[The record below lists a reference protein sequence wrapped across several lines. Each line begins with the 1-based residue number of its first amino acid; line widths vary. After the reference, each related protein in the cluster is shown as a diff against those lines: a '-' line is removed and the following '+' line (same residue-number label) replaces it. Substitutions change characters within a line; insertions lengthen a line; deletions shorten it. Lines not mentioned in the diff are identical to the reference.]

1 VVAALAAGAL
11 VCGMTPA
18 RTAAQAVQG
27 WTVTVAIVPSQTTVD
42 DLSRTGDLSLGVM
55 SAGIGRVPSEQ
66 TFLDVSQGNRVDDV
80 LYDRRLP
87 GLYPFAREVPEWPDV
102 VARAESAPADLV
114 PGLLARQL
122 NSAGIPAY
130 ARQPMSAAALTA
142 ADRRGVVSPLPPGGC
157 AHLCLAV
164 VNASLAQLPV
174 LARGLRGDDLLIAIA
189 SPPPASDRAL
199 PIGIAGR
206 GFEGGLTSDSTR
218 TDGYVLSTDVAP
230 TILRRFGLPIPN
242 EMDGDPIRSEGSTDP
257 ASVTEL
263 AVRMAAIPDRRE
275 PILVACILA
284 WLLVAFAVNRL
295 VFGLRRVAMAWLALC
310 FAYMPLTL
318 LAGAW
323 LEPSA
328 LVEGLLVGLGSAL
341 LAALTVRFAWGWRG
355 LAIACAIT
363 VIAYA
368 IDVIAGS
375 GLTRLS
381 LLGPNPV
388 FGARFYGIGNE
399 LEALFAVMIPVGVGA
414 GLSAWRT
421 ARKPVNEK
429 VAALAFLMAGLVFAV
444 IFGVGRFGADVG
456 AAIVLPVGAAVAAV
470 TLRSRGLVEF
480 PGNTPGKSTRL
491 TRPQVL
497 GALIGAPF
505 VALVFLVLT
514 DLVSGGNSH
523 LTRSVV
529 NAGGGSNLA
538 DVAQRRLELSAH
550 DFAQAA
556 GNPLF
561 WIVVVGIGV
570 GISRWRRIDAWLRPA
585 PIARAGLIGACAAVA
600 VGVLAND
607 SGATFLVLGGLALG
621 AFLAF
626 AWSQAGEI
634 SSSPRNAGVS
644 GG

>member
-1 VVAALAAGAL
+1 VVAALTAGAL
-11 VCGMTPA
+11 MCGLA
-18 RTAAQAVQG
+18 RTAKAQSAPVPR
-27 WTVTVAIVPSQTTVD
+27 VTVVVLPSDTTVD
-42 DLSRTGDLSLGVM
+42 DLAGVGM
-55 SAGIGRVPSEQ
+55 SVGLMSTGIGNVSPEQ
-66 TFLDVSQGNRVDDV
+66 TYLDISQGNRVANA
-80 LYDRRLP
+80 LYDGRLP
-87 GLYPFAREVPEWPDV
+87 SISVSGPLPAEWQRIV
-102 VARAESAPADLV
+102 QRAAGVPADIQ
-114 PGLLARQL
+114 PGLLG
-122 NSAGIPAY
+122 SALSDGDIGNRASPFSITPAVI
-130 ARQPMSAAALTA
+130 A
-142 ADRRGVVSPLPPGGC
+142 ADRSGTVIRGSPGPGLTVREGVITPKRISRLGPGG
-157 AHLCLAV
+157 
-164 VNASLAQLPV
+164 
-174 LARGLRGDDLLIAIA
+174 LLIAFA
-189 SPPPASDRAL
+189 EPCCDRQTV
-199 PIGIAGR
+199 PIGIVGR
-206 GFEGGLTSDSTR
+206 GFDDNLTSDSTR
-218 TDGYVLSTDVAP
+218 TDGYVLSTDIAP
-230 TILRRFGLPIPN
+230 TILERFGLSIPGAM
-242 EMDGDPIRSEGSTDP
+242 EGEPIRSGSGVNPAAVTD
-257 ASVTEL
+257 L
-263 AVRMAAIPDRRE
+263 AQRMAAIPDRRE

-284 WLLVAFAVNRL
+284 WLLVAFAINRI

-341 LAALTVRFAWGWRG
+341 LAALTVRIAWGWRG

-363 VIAYA
+363 MIAYA

-375 GLTRLS
+375 GLTKLS
-381 LLGPNPV
+381 LLGPNPI

-399 LEALFAVMIPVGVGA
+399 LEALFAVMVPVGVGA

-421 ARKPVNEK
+421 ARRPVNERGA
-429 VAALAFLMAGLVFAV
+429 VLAFLIAGLVFAV

-456 AAIVLPVGAAVAAV
+456 AAIVLPIGAVVAAAVVSTDLERFSANA
-470 TLRSRGLVEF
+470 
-480 PGNTPGKSTRL
+480 PGNRSKFL
-491 TRPQVL
+491 W
-497 GALIGAPF
+497 GALVIAAAIT
-505 VALVFLVLT
+505 ALALLT
-514 DLVSGGNSH
+514 FIDLVSGGNSH
-523 LTRSVV
+523 LTRSVID
-529 NAGGGSNLA
+529 AGGASNLA

-550 DFAQAA
+550 DFAQVA

-585 PIARAGLIGACAAVA
+585 PVARAGLIGACAAVA
-600 VGVLAND
+600 LGVLAND